1 MVWRGVCAGIEAPGS
16 GAAGRV
22 DSALVVSRLPG
33 FAREDKIGV
42 WSRGGLAPRA

>member
-1 MVWRGVCAGIEAPGS
+1 MVWRGVCACIEAPGS

-33 FAREDKIGV
+33 FACEDKIGV
-42 WSRGGLAPRA
+42 WPWGGLALQA